1 MGSSRISKPEQRRF
15 SQPPSKRRSR
25 TGCTTCKKRRVK
37 CDEQRP
43 ICKNCSRLQLSCI
56 YDGDRS
62 FSDVRSEQPRSIAAE
77 IDAETAE
84 LQSPVSL
91 QQTSSNSPAGFST
104 PGQGYSTGSQPDSHA
119 LLQGVAATPTPNGVP
134 ASSDVRSISRTVP
147 APEWG
152 SAAGSTLGMGPVD
165 LDAWDFGLLG
175 DESLWSHMMF
185 SGAQPENQLGQQQVL
200 PTTIPVEPSDNR
212 AEVKKPPPFPVTVT
226 PGSEVTSSEATL
238 LRHFVDFAVPP
249 ILIGVE
255 PRWNSARVSLLRMAK
270 SNPPVRHAICAFSAL
285 SLTEF
290 SEVTESSRYPS
301 STHYYELGLSS
312 LREILDRSPEEIDTS
327 THEII
332 LACVFFLSY
341 VELMMV
347 SSPKNLF
354 ELLHRAHAISNS
366 QNEQWTLLGAQLRT
380 WLKILDAKIVSAGG
394 DGVHLLTTPD
404 VQDLEG
410 FGDGLSPPSD
420 QDADPSGENGA
431 ASLETEDILYNS
443 LNRLAY
449 NFYLQVLTFSGRIAQ
464 LDPWHR
470 TRGSVADEFD
480 VMIAADKI
488 VKDLG
493 TLWTRRPA
501 IVDLADK
508 GDQIRQHLAPDLA
521 VKIEQNLRTYNANFY
536 ACYIHLQRVAYT
548 HLPLTPQ
555 AKRAVDKIV
564 RLIRLSVSEGR
575 ALSVSML
582 WPLMMASCEVD
593 DVETREWL
601 IQRIEGMRSSVGNAS
616 RTGRLV
622 REIVKKQTQEGKRAD
637 ARGVMHELFGSVF
650 AII

>member
-1 MGSSRISKPEQRRF
+1 M
-15 SQPPSKRRSR
+15 
-25 TGCTTCKKRRVK
+25 
-37 CDEQRP
+37 D
-43 ICKNCSRLQLSCI
+43 N
-56 YDGDRS
+56 
-62 FSDVRSEQPRSIAAE
+62 
-77 IDAETAE
+77 
-84 LQSPVSL
+84 
-91 QQTSSNSPAGFST
+91 QQTSSDSPTELST
-104 PGQGYSTGSQPDSHA
+104 PGHGYPM
-119 LLQGVAATPTPNGVP
+119 VAAAPSANVAPIN
-134 ASSDVRSISRTVP
+134 SDVRTVP
-147 APEWG
+147 RNLTAPQFHDIPNG
-152 SAAGSTLGMGPVD
+152 TGLGMGSVD

-175 DESLWSHMMF
+175 DESLWSHMIF
-185 SGAQPENQLGQQQVL
+185 SGGQSDAPFRQHQPL
-200 PTTIPVEPSDNR
+200 PTTISVEPSDSR
-212 AEVKKPPPFPVTVT
+212 AETKNLTPLPVSVT
-226 PGSEVTSSEATL
+226 PGSEVTSSEAAL

-270 SNPPVRHAICAFSAL
+270 SSPPVRHAICAFSAL
-285 SLTEF
+285 SLTES
-290 SEVTESSRYPS
+290 SERTESSRYPS
-301 STHYYELGLSS
+301 STHYYELGLSG
-312 LREILDRSPEEIDTS
+312 LREVLDHSSEEVDTA

-354 ELLHRAHAISNS
+354 ELLHRAHEISN
-366 QNEQWTLLGAQLRT
+366 NKTEQRTLLGAQLRT

-394 DGVHLLTTPD
+394 DGIHLLTTPD

-410 FGDGLSPPSD
+410 FGDGLSPPND
-420 QDADPSGENGA
+420 QDAEISGEGGA
-431 ASLETEDILYNS
+431 AVLETEDILYNS

-449 NFYLQVLTFSGRIAQ
+449 NFFLQVLTFSGRIAQ

-480 VMIAADKI
+480 VMLTADKI

-508 GDQIRQHLAPDLA
+508 GDKLRQHLAPDLA
-521 VKIEQNLRTYNANFY
+521 VKIEQNLRTYSANFY

-555 AKRAVDKIV
+555 AKRAIDKII
-564 RLIRLSVSEGR
+564 RLVRLSVSEGR
-575 ALSVSML
+575 ALPVSML

-593 DVETREWL
+593 DAETREWL
-601 IQRIEGMRSSVGNAS
+601 IQRIEGMKSSVGNAS

-622 REIVKKQTQEGKRAD
+622 REIVKKQSQEGKRAD